1 MSITHRFRLLP
12 AIVVLALLLLPVAGI
27 AAAPLRAS
35 AQDGAT
41 PTVLEAGDEPAVAT
55 PSGEQVL
62 RITGTTEP
70 IATLDPAL
78 ARDATAGFLARQ
90 VFRGLT
96 RLDPDM
102 TPQPELAER
111 IEIDPTGTRYRFTLR
126 EDAAFHDGTPILA
139 EDVVASLTRA
149 LDPDTAGGDVARIG
163 GPTYLSDIKGA
174 ADVIA
179 NRTDVLTGA
188 TVIDDRTLELELQR
202 PRATFLMKLAS
213 PPAAVVDTAQVA
225 ADPDWW
231 RAPNGSGP
239 FRVAE
244 LVPDERLVLAPFENY
259 AAGAPVLQRV
269 EIRLGPSAI
278 NSFNLYQADQIDVTG
293 VPLSSLDRV
302 LDPTSGLDSE
312 LSVEPVLSTSFIAF
326 RTDVEPTD
334 DPAIRRAIALAFPRE
349 QLAGVS
355 FQGRKLPASGI
366 LPPGLM
372 GRDWPIDGPGY
383 DLDAARAALA
393 ESRYESVEDI
403 PPIQVFGVG
412 PFGAETLRDT
422 VGESLGL
429 RFEVIDSDW
438 PTFAADLT
446 RQTLPAYELLW
457 IADFPDPETFLWSL
471 FDSESPDNYSGYSNP
486 VYDELLDEAAATLDE
501 DARAARYDDA
511 HQLLL
516 ADGAVLPI
524 LHDIRYTLIK
534 PEVRGLA
541 VTPLGIMDLD
551 DVWLEH

>member
-1 MSITHRFRLLP
+1 MRVAFRLRAIP
-12 AIVVLALLLLPVAGI
+12 AIVVLLLMLLPVAGI
-27 AAAPLRAS
+27 AAAPPRVA
-35 AQDGAT
+35 AQEGAT
-41 PTVLEAGDEPAVAT
+41 PTVLEAGDEPTAAT

-78 ARDATAGFLARQ
+78 ARDVTAGFLARQ
-90 VFRGLT
+90 IFRGLT
-96 RLDPDM
+96 RLDTEM
-102 TPQPELAER
+102 TPQPELAQR

-126 EDAAFHDGTPILA
+126 EGATFQDGRPILA
-139 EDVVASLTRA
+139 ADVVASLTRA
-149 LDPDTAGGDVARIG
+149 LDPDTAGGDVSRMG

-179 NRTDVLTGA
+179 NRSDVLAGA
-188 TVIDDRTLELELQR
+188 TVIDDRTLELELER

-244 LVPDERLVLAPFENY
+244 LVPDERLVLAPFEGY
-259 AAGAPVLQRV
+259 TAGAPILQRV
-269 EIRLGPSAI
+269 EIRLGPSAT
-278 NSFNLYQADQIDVTG
+278 NSFNLYQAGQIDITG

-302 LDPTSGLDSE
+302 LDPTSGLDGE
-312 LSVEPVLSTSFIAF
+312 LSVEPVLSTSFVAF

-349 QLAGVS
+349 QLAEVS
-355 FQGRKLPASGI
+355 FQGRKLPAYGL

-372 GRDWPIDGPGY
+372 GRDWPIEGPGY

-429 RFEVIDSDW
+429 RFEVIDADW

-471 FDSESPDNYSGYSNP
+471 FDSESPDNYSGYDNP
-486 VYDELLDEAAATLDE
+486 AYDELLDEAAATLDE
-501 DARAARYDDA
+501 DTRAALYDEA
-511 HQLLL
+511 HRLLL

-534 PEVRGLA
+534 PWVRGLA

-551 DVWLEH
+551 DVWLER

>member
-1 MSITHRFRLLP
+1 MRITLRFRLVST
-12 AIVVLALLLLPVAGI
+12 IVVLVLLLAPLVAM
-27 AAAPLRAS
+27 AAAVPRAA
-35 AQDGAT
+35 AQDGAS
-41 PTVLEAGDEPAVAT
+41 PTVLVAGDEPVTAT
-55 PSGEQVL
+55 PSGEQIL

-70 IATLDPAL
+70 ITTLDPAL
-78 ARDATAGFLARQ
+78 ARDVTAGFLARQ

-96 RLDPDM
+96 RLDAEM
-102 TPQPELAER
+102 TPRPELAER

-126 EDAAFHDGTPILA
+126 EDATFQDGRPIHA
-139 EDVVASLTRA
+139 ADVVASLTRA
-149 LDPDTAGGDVARIG
+149 LDPDTAGGDVSRIG
-163 GPTYLSDIKGA
+163 GPTYLSDIVGA

-179 NRTDVLTGA
+179 NRSDDLAGA
-188 TVIDDRTLELELQR
+188 TVIDDRTLELELDQ
-202 PRATFLMKLAS
+202 PRATFLMKLAA
-213 PPAAVVDTAQVA
+213 PPAAVVDTSQIAT
-225 ADPDWW
+225 DPEWW

-244 LVPDERLVLAPFENY
+244 LVPDERLVLAPFADY
-259 AAGAPVLQRV
+259 AAGAPILQQV
-269 EIRLGPSAI
+269 EIRLGPSAT
-278 NSFNLYQADQIDVTG
+278 NSFNLYQAGQIDVTG

-302 LDPTSGLDSE
+302 LDPASGLDTE

-349 QLAGVS
+349 QLAEVS
-355 FQGRKLPASGI
+355 FQDRKLPAYGL

-372 GRDWPIDGPGY
+372 GRDWPVEGPGY

-393 ESRYESVEDI
+393 DSRYESVEDI

-429 RFEVIDSDW
+429 RFEVIDADW

-471 FDSESPDNYSGYSNP
+471 FSSESPDNYSGYANP
-486 VYDELLDEAAATLDE
+486 AYDALLDEAAATLDP
-501 DARAARYDDA
+501 DARAARYDEA
-511 HQLLL
+511 HQVLL

-524 LHDIRYTLIK
+524 LHDIRYTLVK
-534 PEVRGLA
+534 PWVRGLA